1 MDQTKEALQRAQFR
15 TKGKWYLAQE
25 VDAFL
30 EELSVRLEEDS
41 REMEELDGEARVLRG
56 ENARLK
62 QELETA
68 KEALERRKEQS
79 EEERQRRVCRELE
92 QERDGLIEDI
102 KALRRFRETFRQA
115 VTQDAERLM
124 EQMGELASQKLL

>member
-1 MDQTKEALQRAQFR
+1 M
-15 TKGKWYLAQE
+15 
-25 VDAFL
+25 
-30 EELSVRLEEDS
+30 RLEEDS

-115 VTQDAERLM
+115 VAQDAERLM